1 MYNPNFTITNKILKH
16 MGIIEAAK
24 EVIENAPLVPAWE
37 ARFREDALVRTVHHG
52 THIEGNELS
61 ISEAERLLAGAKI
74 IGRERDIQ
82 EVLNYRNV
90 LKFIESHDNTDI
102 SEETLKH
109 IHELTVHRI
118 LPDDAIGAYRKTQ
131 VVVKNSQTGEVTH
144 RPPPAIEVPFLMAS
158 FLQWVNGTTVDDV
171 HTVLK
176 AGIAHYEVVRIHP
189 FLDGNGRVARGIATL
204 VLTKAGYDIKRF
216 FSLEEYYD
224 REPVSY
230 YDSLQNVAKLGGNL
244 TPWLEYFSEGLA
256 IELTRVKEK
265 VKSLST
271 DLKLKKSL
279 GGQPLSLTERQIK
292 IVEFVQENGF
302 LQNKAFFEL
311 FPMISED
318 TVLRELKDLI
328 KKGIVKKEGTT
339 KGVRYV
345 LRTQ

>member
-1 MYNPNFTITNKILKH
+1 MYSPNFTITNKILKY

-52 THIEGNELS
+52 THIEGNELTLG
-61 ISEAERLLAGAKI
+61 EAERLLAGAKVV
-74 IGRERDIQ
+74 GRERDIQ

-90 LKFIESHDNTDI
+90 LKFIEGYEKTEI
-102 SEETLKH
+102 TPEILKH

-118 LPDDAIGAYRKTQ
+118 LPDDHIGVFRKTQ
-131 VVVKNSQTGEVTH
+131 VVVKNSQTGEVTF
-144 RPPPAIEVPFLMAS
+144 RPPPAIEVPFLITS
-158 FLQWVNGTTVDDV
+158 FLEWLHMTNSDEM
-171 HTVLK
+171 HTVIQ

-189 FLDGNGRVARGIATL
+189 FLDGNGRVARALATF

-216 FSLEEYYD
+216 FSLEEHYD
-224 REPVSY
+224 REPVAY
-230 YDSLQNVAKLGGNL
+230 YDALQNVAKGGGNL
-244 TPWLEYFSEGLA
+244 TPWIEYFSEGLA
-256 IELTRVKEK
+256 IELTRIKEK

-279 GGQPLSLTERQIK
+279 GGQQMSLTERQIK

-318 TVLRELKDLI
+318 TVLRELKDLM

>member
-1 MYNPNFTITNKILKH
+1 

-37 ARFREDALVRTVHHG
+37 AKFREDALVRTVHHG
-52 THIEGNELS
+52 THIEGNDLS
-61 ISEAERLLAGAKI
+61 LTEAERLLAGAKI
-74 IGRERDIQ
+74 VGRERDIQ

-90 LKFIESHDNTDI
+90 LKFIENYDKTEI
-102 SEETLKH
+102 SEESLKH
-109 IHELTVHRI
+109 IHEQTVHRI
-118 LPDDAIGAYRKTQ
+118 LPDDAVGVYRKTQ
-131 VVVKNSQTGEVTH
+131 VVVKNSQTGEVTF
-144 RPPPAIEVPFLMAS
+144 RPPPAIEVPFLIAS
-158 FLQWVNGTTVDDV
+158 FLQWLNGTSVDEV

-176 AGIAHYEVVRIHP
+176 AGIAHYEIVRIHP
-189 FLDGNGRVARGIATL
+189 FLDGNGRVARGVATL

-216 FSLEEYYD
+216 FSLEEHYDRDPVAYYD
-224 REPVSY
+224 ALQEVGRREG
-230 YDSLQNVAKLGGNL
+230 NV

-256 IELTRVKEK
+256 IELTRIKDK

-279 GGQPLSLTERQIK
+279 GGQPLALTERQIK

-302 LQNKAFFEL
+302 LQNKTFFEL

-345 LRTQ
+345 LRST

>member
-1 MYNPNFTITNKILKH
+1 

-37 ARFREDALVRTVHHG
+37 AKFREDALVRTVHHG

-61 ISEAERLLAGAKI
+61 FTEAERLLAGAKI
-74 IGRERDIQ
+74 VGRERDIQ

-90 LKFIESHDNTDI
+90 LKYIESYTKPEI

-118 LPDDAIGAYRKTQ
+118 LPDEAIGVYRKTQ
-131 VVVKNSQTGEVTH
+131 VVVKNSQTGEVTF
-144 RPPPAIEVPFLMAS
+144 RPPPAVEIPFLTAA
-158 FLQWVNGTTVDDV
+158 FLQWLTPENPDDL

-176 AGIAHYEVVRIHP
+176 AGIAHYEIVRIHP
-189 FLDGNGRVARGIATL
+189 FLDGNGRVARAVATL
-204 VLTKAGYDIKRF
+204 VLFKAGYDIKRF
-216 FSLEEYYD
+216 FSLEEHYDNEPVIYYD
-224 REPVSY
+224 A
-230 YDSLQNVAKLGGNL
+230 LQSVGKMNGNL
-244 TPWLEYFSEGLA
+244 TGWLEYFTQGLA
-256 IELTRVKEK
+256 IELTRIKDK
-265 VKSLST
+265 IKSLST

-279 GGQPLSLTERQIK
+279 GGQPLALSERQIK
-292 IVEFVQENGF
+292 IVEFIQENGF

-318 TVLRELKDLI
+318 TVLRELKDLM

-345 LRTQ
+345 LRT